1 MNDIYQTNAMFGTM
15 ILRPSWWQ
23 WVIDKLPWIAV
34 NIIGYLWAVDSDIQL
49 FMWLMIAM
57 SVHLLYMMVYLL
69 TTRYT
74 ITDEVIIYEH
84 GVLMRQKEYIELYRV
99 IDFKENVSF
108 MQNIFDLKTLTVYSG
123 DRTTPK
129 LRIHGIYIGLQLVPH
144 MRQRVEYNRRRKGI
158 YEITNR

>member
-1 MNDIYQTNAMFGTM
+1 MNDINQQNAMFGTFV
-15 ILRPSWWQ
+15 LRPSFWQ
-23 WVIDKLPWIAV
+23 WVVDRLPWIAI
-34 NIIGYLWAVDSDIQL
+34 NIIGYLWAIENGLQL
-49 FMWLMIAM
+49 ILWLMIAM

-69 TTRYT
+69 TTLYT

-108 MQNIFDLKTLTVYSG
+108 MQNIFELKTVTVYSG

-129 LRIHGIYIGLQLVPH
+129 LRIHGIYIGYQLVSH

>member
-1 MNDIYQTNAMFGTM
+1 MNSGGMFGTLV
-15 ILRPSWWQ
+15 LRPGFCQ
-23 WVIDKLPWIAV
+23 WVVDKLPWLAINV
-34 NIIGYLWAVDSDIQL
+34 IGYLWAIQDGL
-49 FMWLMIAM
+49 TLILWLMIAM
-57 SVHLLYMMVYLL
+57 SVHLLYQLLYLMMI
-69 TTRYT
+69 RYI

-84 GVLMRQKEYIELYRV
+84 GVFMRQKEYIELYRV
-99 IDFKENVSF
+99 IDFRESVSF
-108 MQNIFDLKTLTVYSG
+108 MQNLLDLKTVTVYSG